1 MEAERRGR
9 QNGGKTAGKNGGTE
23 TDWRVTRRVSI
34 HYVYSL
40 RYRATDGRVDQVQ
53 ITRSPPSELVHLI
66 MTKGPFRRFHP
77 SNRVAGG
84 RLAGWNTDSNLI
96 RVPSSAVS
104 IPQNQ
109 ELVITITSQNSHLTV
124 IAITL

>member
-9 QNGGKTAGKNGGTE
+9 QNGGKTAGKNGGGTE

-40 RYRATDGRVDQVQ
+40 RYRATGRS
-53 ITRSPPSELVHLI
+53 SPNNKISFELVHLI
-66 MTKGPFRRFHP
+66 MTKGPFHP
-77 SNRVAGG
+77 SNRVAG

-96 RVPSSAVS
+96 RVPSRRPHFALDALRRL
-104 IPQNQ
+104 QC
-109 ELVITITSQNSHLTV
+109 SQSQFI
-124 IAITL
+124 IA